1 MHRIFLLKNMKI
13 FPCAKTDKKYCYS
26 IFTKVSVAP
35 PNTRGMFHI
44 FRIYLCENI
53 PHIFTVLQ
61 IHDMLVWIRIRG
73 SMPLTNGSWSRFG
86 SWSGSGC
93 YFRHWPSRRQ
103 QKTYLKKSFSA
114 SYFLQVH
121 LHNFLKIKSQ
131 KEVTNSRNQGFSYF
145 FCLMMEGCGSIPLT
159 NGSVSESRRPK
170 NIWIRRIWIRIR
182 NTDFW

>member
-1 MHRIFLLKNMKI
+1 MKI

-26 IFTKVSVAP
+26 IFTKIFAKVSVAP
-35 PNTRGMFHI
+35 PNIPGMFHI

-53 PHIFTVLQ
+53 PHIFTVLR
-61 IHDMLVWIRIRG
+61 IHDMLVCIRIRG

-93 YFRHWPSRRQ
+93 GCGSCYFRHWPSRRQ

-114 SYFLQVH
+114 YYLLQVH

-131 KEVTNSRNQGFSYF
+131 KEVTNKSRF
-145 FCLMMEGCGSIPLT
+145 FLLFLL
-159 NGSVSESRRPK
+159 ND
-170 NIWIRRIWIRIR
+170 RRIWIY
-182 NTDFW
+182 TSG